1 MVNIYM
7 LGDFK
12 IFLDD
17 KPIENLK
24 SRKAREILKYLILN
38 RGQKVSVFDLY
49 DLFWPGFDDESAR
62 QNLNTTLYYI
72 RKNLGLSSDELT
84 LQEDFCLFSK
94 SKDIYIDLEEF
105 LALSD
110 EGFKEK
116 EINRRL
122 FLFSKAV
129 SLYKG
134 ELLQENVDEEWVREK
149 REYLKRVYVDM
160 LIEMGNIH
168 EKMNNKIDAHY
179 YFQKAFYYSQRED
192 SWLRLVKF
200 YMENNELE
208 KAKGLFNE
216 YKDSFEY
223 HEEFPFTVNKVNNE
237 EPSAFYEK
245 DGNLLCSELFDIVLD
260 LEKVK
265 RDKDH
270 LLVEIKI
277 HSSFDNELINELKKI
292 IRQEDLISYNSQ
304 HIYIL
309 FRGIKNLSESREI
322 VVKKI
327 NNLLNEKGLKY
338 SIVKVE

>member
-1 MVNIYM
+1 M

-72 RKNLGLSSDELT
+72 RKNLGLSSNELT
-84 LQEDFCLFSK
+84 LQEDFCTFSK
-94 SKDIYIDLEEF
+94 TRDIYIDFEEF
-105 LALSD
+105 LVLSD

-134 ELLQENVDEEWVREK
+134 ELLQENVHEEWVREK
-149 REYLKRVYVDM
+149 REYLKRIYVDM

-168 EKMNNKIDAHY
+168 EKTNNKIDAHY

-192 SWLRLVKF
+192 SWLRLIKF
-200 YMENNELE
+200 YTENNEVE

-216 YKDSFEY
+216 YKDTFEY
-223 HEEFPFTVNKVNNE
+223 EEEFPFTVNIVNNE
-237 EPSAFYEK
+237 EQSAFYEK
-245 DGNLLCSELFDIVLD
+245 DGNLLSSELFDIVLE

-270 LLVEIKI
+270 LLVEIKLN
-277 HSSFDNELINELKKI
+277 SSFNDSLINELKKN
-292 IRQEDLISYNSQ
+292 IRREDLITYNSQ

-309 FRGIKNLSESREI
+309 FRGIKNLSDSREI

>member
-1 MVNIYM
+1 M

-38 RGQKVSVFDLY
+38 KGQKVSVYDLY
-49 DLFWPGFDDESAR
+49 DLFWSGFDDESAR

-72 RKNLGLSSDELT
+72 RKNLGLSSDELS
-84 LQEDFCLFSK
+84 LQEDFCTFSK
-94 SKDIYIDLEEF
+94 SEDIYIDFEEF

-122 FLFSKAV
+122 FLLSKAV

-134 ELLQENVDEEWVREK
+134 ELLQENIHDEWVREK
-149 REYLKRVYVDM
+149 REYLKRIYVDM

-168 EKMNNKIDAHY
+168 QKMNNKIDAHY
-179 YFQKAFYYSQRED
+179 YFQKAFYYSKRED
-192 SWLRLVKF
+192 SWLRLIKF
-200 YMENNELE
+200 YTENNELE

-216 YKDSFEY
+216 YKDTFEY
-223 HEEFPFTVNKVNNE
+223 DEEFPFTVNRVNSQE
-237 EPSAFYEK
+237 QSAFYEK
-245 DGNLLCSELFDIVLD
+245 DGNLLSSELFDIVLE

-270 LLVEIKI
+270 LLVKIKM
-277 HSSFDNELINELKKI
+277 HSSFDDELINELKKI
-292 IRQEDLISYNSQ
+292 IRQEDLISYNS
-304 HIYIL
+304 HKIYIL
-309 FRGIKNLSESREI
+309 FRGIKNLSDSREI
-322 VVKKI
+322 IVKKI

>member
-1 MVNIYM
+1 MLNIYM

-38 RGQKVSVFDLY
+38 KGQKVSVYDLY

-110 EGFKEK
+110 EGYKEK

-134 ELLQENVDEEWVREK
+134 ELLQENIHDEWVREK
-149 REYLKRVYVDM
+149 REYLKRIYVDM
-160 LIEMGNIH
+160 LIEIGNIH
-168 EKMNNKIDAHY
+168 QKTNNKIDAHY
-179 YFQKAFYYSQRED
+179 YFQKAFYYSPRED
-192 SWLRLVKF
+192 SWLRLIKF
-200 YMENNELE
+200 HTENDELE

-216 YKDSFEY
+216 YKDTFEY
-223 HEEFPFTVNKVNNE
+223 DEEFPFTPFKVNNE
-237 EPSAFYEK
+237 GSSIFYEQ
-245 DGNLLCSELFDIVLD
+245 DGNVLSSDLFNIVLE

-270 LLVEIKI
+270 LLLEIKI
-277 HSSFDNELINELKKI
+277 HSSFDDVLIDELKKI

-309 FRGIKNLSESREI
+309 FRGVKNLSDSREI

>member
-1 MVNIYM
+1 MFKVYM

-72 RKNLGLSSDELT
+72 RKNLGLSSNELT
-84 LQEDFCLFSK
+84 LQEDFCTFSK
-94 SKDIYIDLEEF
+94 TRDIYIDFEEF
-105 LALSD
+105 LVLSD

-134 ELLQENVDEEWVREK
+134 ELLQENVHEEWVREK
-149 REYLKRVYVDM
+149 REYLKRIYVDM

-168 EKMNNKIDAHY
+168 EKTNNKIDAHY

-192 SWLRLVKF
+192 SWLRLIKF
-200 YMENNELE
+200 YTENNEVE

-216 YKDSFEY
+216 YKDTFEY
-223 HEEFPFTVNKVNNE
+223 EEEFPFTVNIVNNE
-237 EPSAFYEK
+237 EQSAFYEK
-245 DGNLLCSELFDIVLD
+245 DGNLLSSELFDIVLE

-270 LLVEIKI
+270 LLVEIKLN
-277 HSSFDNELINELKKI
+277 SSFNDSLINELKKN
-292 IRQEDLISYNSQ
+292 IRREDLITYNSQ

-309 FRGIKNLSESREI
+309 FRGIKNLSDSREI

>member
-1 MVNIYM
+1 MLNIYM

-38 RGQKVSVFDLY
+38 RGQKVSVFELY

-94 SKDIYIDLEEF
+94 SNDIYIDLEEF

-110 EGFKEK
+110 ESFKEK

-134 ELLQENVDEEWVREK
+134 ELLQENVQEEWVREK
-149 REYLKRVYVDM
+149 REYLKRIYVDM

-168 EKMNNKIDAHY
+168 QKMNNKIDAHY

-192 SWLRLVKF
+192 SWLRLIKF
-200 YMENNELE
+200 YTENNELE

-216 YKDSFEY
+216 YKDTFEY
-223 HEEFPFTVNKVNNE
+223 DEEFPFTVNRVNNQE
-237 EPSAFYEK
+237 QPAFYEK

-292 IRQEDLISYNSQ
+292 IRQEDLISYNSE

-309 FRGIKNLSESREI
+309 FRGIKNLSDSREI

-327 NNLLNEKGLKY
+327 NNLLNEKGFKY
-338 SIVKVE
+338 SIIKVE

>member
-1 MVNIYM
+1 MLNIYM
-7 LGDFK
+7 LGDFQ

-17 KPIENLK
+17 NPIENLK

-84 LQEDFCLFSK
+84 LQEDFCTFSK
-94 SKDIYIDLEEF
+94 SKDIYIDFEEF

-134 ELLQENVDEEWVREK
+134 ELLQENVHEEWVREK
-149 REYLKRVYVDM
+149 REYLKRIYVDM

-168 EKMNNKIDAHY
+168 QKMNNPIDAHY

-192 SWLRLVKF
+192 SWLRLIKF
-200 YMENNELE
+200 YTENNELE
-208 KAKGLFNE
+208 KANSLFNE
-216 YKDSFEY
+216 YKDIFG
-223 HEEFPFTVNKVNNE
+223 HAKEFPFSPPIVNNGE
-237 EPSAFYEK
+237 QSAFYEK
-245 DGNLLCSELFDIVLD
+245 NGNLLSTELFDIVLE
-260 LEKVK
+260 LEKIK

-270 LLVEIKI
+270 LLVEIKM
-277 HSSFDNELINELKKI
+277 HSSFDEKLINEIKKI
-292 IRQEDLISYNSQ
+292 VRQEDLISYNSQ
-304 HIYIL
+304 DIYIL
-309 FRGIKNLSESREI
+309 FRGIKNLSDSREI

>member
-1 MVNIYM
+1 MYV
-7 LGDFK
+7 FK
-12 IFLDD
+12 I
-17 KPIENLK
+17 K
-24 SRKAREILKYLILN
+24 RH
-38 RGQKVSVFDLY
+38 
-49 DLFWPGFDDESAR
+49 
-62 QNLNTTLYYI
+62 
-72 RKNLGLSSDELT
+72 
-84 LQEDFCLFSK
+84 
-94 SKDIYIDLEEF
+94 IYIDFEEF
-105 LALSD
+105 LVLSD

-134 ELLQENVDEEWVREK
+134 ELLKENVHEEWVREK
-149 REYLKRVYVDM
+149 REYLKRIYVDM

-168 EKMNNKIDAHY
+168 QKMNNKIDAHY

-192 SWLRLVKF
+192 SWLRLIKF
-200 YMENNELE
+200 YTENNEVE

-216 YKDSFEY
+216 YKDIFG
-223 HEEFPFTVNKVNNE
+223 HAKEFPFTPVKVNDE
-237 EPSAFYEK
+237 ESPTFYEK
-245 DGNLLCSELFDIVLD
+245 DGNLLSSELFDIVLE

-270 LLVEIKI
+270 LLVEIKLN
-277 HSSFDNELINELKKI
+277 SSFNDSLINELKKN
-292 IRQEDLISYNSQ
+292 IRREDLITYNSH

-338 SIVKVE
+338 SIIKVE

>member
-1 MVNIYM
+1 M

-17 KPIENLK
+17 EQIENLK
-24 SRKAREILKYLILN
+24 SRKAREILKYFILN
-38 RGQKVSVFDLY
+38 KGQKVSVFELY

-62 QNLNTTLYYI
+62 QNLNTTLYYV
-72 RKNLGLSSDELT
+72 RKSLGLSSNELT

-116 EINRRL
+116 ESNRRL

-134 ELLQENVDEEWVREK
+134 DLLQEKIHDEWVREK
-149 REYLKRVYVDM
+149 REYFKRIYVDM
-160 LIEMGNIH
+160 LIEIGNIH
-168 EKMNNKIDAHY
+168 QKMNNKIDALY
-179 YFQKAFYYSQRED
+179 YFRKAFYYSQRED
-192 SWLRLVKF
+192 SWLRLIKF
-200 YMENNELE
+200 YTENDELE
-208 KAKGLFNE
+208 KAESLFNE
-216 YKDSFEY
+216 YKDTFEY
-223 HEEFPFTVNKVNNE
+223 AKEFPFTPNKPNYE
-237 EPSAFYEK
+237 ESSIFHEK
-245 DGNLLCSELFDIVLD
+245 NCNILSSELFDIVLE
-260 LEKVK
+260 LEKLK

-270 LLVEIKI
+270 LLVKIKM
-277 HSSFDNELINELKKI
+277 HSSFDDLLIDGLKKI
-292 IRQEDLISYNSQ
+292 IRQEDLITYNSQ
-304 HIYIL
+304 HMYIL
-309 FRGIKNLSESREI
+309 FRGIKNLSDRREI

-327 NNLLNEKGLKY
+327 NNHLNEKGLKY

>member
-1 MVNIYM
+1 M

-38 RGQKVSVFDLY
+38 KSQKVSVYDLY

-72 RKNLGLSSDELT
+72 RKNLRLISDELT
-84 LQEDFCLFSK
+84 LQEDFCTFSK
-94 SKDIYIDLEEF
+94 SEDIYIDFEEF

-122 FLFSKAV
+122 FLFSKAT

-134 ELLQENVDEEWVREK
+134 ELLQENIHEEWVREK
-149 REYLKRVYVDM
+149 REYLKRIYVDM
-160 LIEMGNIH
+160 LIEVGNIH
-168 EKMNNKIDAHY
+168 QKMNNKIDAHY

-192 SWLRLVKF
+192 SWLRLIKF
-200 YMENNELE
+200 YTENDELE

-216 YKDSFEY
+216 YKDTFEY
-223 HEEFPFTVNKVNNE
+223 HEEFPFTPNKSSNE
-237 EPSAFYEK
+237 ESSIFYET
-245 DGNLLCSELFDIVLD
+245 DGNVLSSDLFNIVLE

-270 LLVEIKI
+270 LLVEVKMN
-277 HSSFDNELINELKKI
+277 SSFDDVLINELKKI
-292 IRQEDLISYNSQ
+292 IRQEDLITYNSQ

-309 FRGIKNLSESREI
+309 FRGIKNLSDSREI

-327 NNLLNEKGLKY
+327 NNLLNEKGLKF

>member
-1 MVNIYM
+1 M

-72 RKNLGLSSDELT
+72 RKNLGLSSNELT
-84 LQEDFCLFSK
+84 LQEDFCTFSK
-94 SKDIYIDLEEF
+94 TRDIYIDFEEF
-105 LALSD
+105 LVLSD

-134 ELLQENVDEEWVREK
+134 ELLQENVHEEWVREK
-149 REYLKRVYVDM
+149 REYLKRIYVDM

-168 EKMNNKIDAHY
+168 EKTNNKIDAHY

-192 SWLRLVKF
+192 SWLRLIKF
-200 YMENNELE
+200 YTENNELE

-216 YKDSFEY
+216 YKDTFEY
-223 HEEFPFTVNKVNNE
+223 EEEFPFTVNIVNNE
-237 EPSAFYEK
+237 EQSAFYEK
-245 DGNLLCSELFDIVLD
+245 DGNLLSSELFDIVLE

-270 LLVEIKI
+270 LLVEIKLN
-277 HSSFDNELINELKKI
+277 SSFNDSLINELKKN
-292 IRQEDLISYNSQ
+292 IRREDLITYNSQ

-309 FRGIKNLSESREI
+309 FRGIKNLSDSREI

>member
-1 MVNIYM
+1 MLNIYM

-38 RGQKVSVFDLY
+38 KSQKVSVYDLY

-72 RKNLGLSSDELT
+72 RKNLRLISDELT
-84 LQEDFCLFSK
+84 LQEDFCTFSK
-94 SKDIYIDLEEF
+94 SEDIYIDFEEF

-122 FLFSKAV
+122 FLFSKAT

-134 ELLQENVDEEWVREK
+134 ELLQENIHEEWVREK
-149 REYLKRVYVDM
+149 REYLKRIYVDM
-160 LIEMGNIH
+160 LIEVGNIH
-168 EKMNNKIDAHY
+168 QKMNNKIDAHY

-192 SWLRLVKF
+192 SWLRLIKF
-200 YMENNELE
+200 YTENDELE

-216 YKDSFEY
+216 YKDTFEY
-223 HEEFPFTVNKVNNE
+223 HEEFPFTPNKSSNE
-237 EPSAFYEK
+237 ESSIFYET
-245 DGNLLCSELFDIVLD
+245 DGNVLSSDLFNIVLE

-270 LLVEIKI
+270 LLVEVKMN
-277 HSSFDNELINELKKI
+277 SSFDDVLINELKKI
-292 IRQEDLISYNSQ
+292 IRQEDLITYNSQ

-309 FRGIKNLSESREI
+309 FRGIKNLSDSREI

-327 NNLLNEKGLKY
+327 NNLLNEKGLKF

>member
-1 MVNIYM
+1 MLKIYM

-24 SRKAREILKYLILN
+24 SRKAREILKYLVLN
-38 RGQKVSVFDLY
+38 KGQRVSVLELY

-72 RKNLGLSSDELT
+72 RKNLELSSNELT
-84 LQEDFCLFSK
+84 LQEDFCFFSK
-94 SKDIYIDLEEF
+94 LKDIYIDLEEF

-134 ELLQENVDEEWVREK
+134 ELLQENIYDEWVREK
-149 REYLKRVYVDM
+149 REYLKRIYVDM

-168 EKMNNKIDAHY
+168 LKMNNKIDAQY
-179 YFQKAFYYSQRED
+179 NFQKAFYYSQRED
-192 SWLRLVKF
+192 AWLRLIKF
-200 YMENNELE
+200 YTENNELE

-216 YKDSFEY
+216 HKDTFAY
-223 HEEFPFTVNKVNNE
+223 DEEFPFPLNKANIE
-237 EPSAFYEK
+237 ESSTSQER
-245 DGNLLCSELFDIVLD
+245 DGNVLSLGLFDVVLE
-260 LEKVK
+260 LEKLK

-270 LLVEIKI
+270 LLVEIKMQ
-277 HSSFDNELINELKKI
+277 SSFDKKLIDEMKQI
-292 IRQEDLISYNSQ
+292 IRQEDLITYNP
-304 HIYIL
+304 HYIYIL

-327 NNLLNEKGLKY
+327 NNLLNEEGLKY
-338 SIVKVE
+338 SIVRVE